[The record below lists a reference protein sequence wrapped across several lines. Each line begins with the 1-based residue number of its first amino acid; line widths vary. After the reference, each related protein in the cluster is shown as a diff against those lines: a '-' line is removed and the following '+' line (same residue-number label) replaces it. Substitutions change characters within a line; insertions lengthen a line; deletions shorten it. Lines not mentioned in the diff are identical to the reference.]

1 MRYVLVTYALGI
13 ALIAASFAV
22 AQEHAAPQ
30 QPIGDAT
37 GHAQAPVE
45 HTGNAG
51 QDHAQVAA
59 KHGEGHES
67 SPMPNEI
74 WWKWANFAVL
84 AGGLGY
90 LIGKNAGPFFRSRT
104 EEIQRGIADAAK
116 VRSDAEARAAEIE
129 SKVGN
134 LAAEVEGLRASSKQ
148 EIASEGARV
157 QAETQAQIAKIQA
170 RAQMEIESAGKHA
183 SLQLKAYS
191 AQLALRLAEQQVRQ
205 KLDPSTHEQL
215 ANGFIADIRHT
226 AAQGQQ
232 PGGLQ

>member
-1 MRYVLVTYALGI
+1 LRYALGI

-22 AQEHAAPQ
+22 AQEHATPQ
-30 QPIGDAT
+30 QPVGDAT

-45 HTGNAG
+45 PTGNAG

-59 KHGEGHES
+59 KHGEGHEEA
-67 SPMPNEI
+67 PMPNEI

-90 LIGKNAGPFFRSRT
+90 LIAKNAGPFFRSRT

-116 VRSDAEARAAEIE
+116 VRADAEARAAEIE

-134 LAAEVEGLRASSKQ
+134 LATEVEGLRARSKQ

-157 QAETQAQIAKIQA
+157 QAETQAQIAKVQA
-170 RAQMEIESAGKHA
+170 RAQMEIESASKQA
-183 SLQLKAYS
+183 RLQLKAYS
-191 AQLALRLAEQQVRQ
+191 AQLALQLAEQQVRQ
-205 KLDPSTHEQL
+205 KLDRGTHEEL
-215 ANGFIADIRHT
+215 ANGFIADIRQT
-226 AAQGQQ
+226 ANQGQQ
-232 PGGLQ
+232 PGGVH